1 LVPSPKV
8 DLQMKIARQLLYA
21 IPVLLL
27 LVGCVQPQAS
37 IVSESEIPTAK
48 AQPEPTQSEA
58 PMTEG
63 GPIDCGASLQGGIET
78 TVNAQTSAFSSDDFE
93 LAYSFASPSFRSS
106 VTLEGFVEI
115 IAGSYGPLIKSSE
128 LIFSDCM
135 VDLVSGLALI
145 DVRFLQAGNDVYG
158 LRYLMIETMYGWRV
172 QGASNLQVV
181 GEGA

>member
-1 LVPSPKV
+1 
-8 DLQMKIARQLLYA
+8 MKFVRQLTYA
-21 IPVLLL
+21 IPILLL
-27 LVGCVQPQAS
+27 LVGCVQLQES
-37 IVSESEIPTAK
+37 IVSEPETPSTE
-48 AQPEPTQSEA
+48 AQPETTQSES

-63 GPIDCGASLQGGIET
+63 GPIDCGANVQGGIES
-78 TVNAQTSAFSSDDFE
+78 TVNAQTSAFSRDDFE

-115 IAGSYGPLIKSSE
+115 IAGSYGPLIESSK

-135 VDLVSGLALI
+135 VDLGSGLALI

-158 LRYLMIETMYGWRV
+158 LRYLMIETMDGWRV

-181 GEGA
+181 GEGT